1 MLILMS
7 LILFLLVNALPGD
20 LVERQLAGSG
30 LSYEQIAEVRHEF
43 GLDRPILVQYV
54 SWLGNLAQG
63 ELGESLI
70 TGRSLKESIA
80 QRAPASIQLGVTGL
94 ILAMLIAFP
103 LGVISAIRP
112 NTALDYLARFWAI
125 VGLAVPN
132 FVVAVLFILV
142 FSKYFGYFP
151 GPGYI
156 RPWDDPIQSMEK
168 MWMPVVTIG
177 TAQSASIARMIRS
190 TLLDV
195 LHSDYIRTAW
205 SKGLRERAVVT
216 RHAMKNA
223 LIPVVTIIG
232 LQASSI
238 IGGIVIIETI
248 FTIPGMGQLL
258 VSSVANR
265 DLVPMQ
271 TVVLIFATSV
281 VLLNLLVDISYS
293 WFDPRIRQT

>member
-1 MLILMS
+1 MS

-30 LSYEQIAEVRHEF
+30 LSYEQIDEVRHEY
-43 GLDRPILVQYV
+43 GLDRPILVQYF

-63 ELGESLI
+63 DLGESLL
-70 TGRSLKESIA
+70 TGRSLKDSIA
-80 QRAPASIQLGVTGL
+80 QRAPASIQLGITGI

-112 NTALDYLARFWAI
+112 NTALDYLARFWA
-125 VGLAVPN
+125 VLGLAVPN
-132 FVVAVLFILV
+132 FVVAIMLILI

-156 RPWDDPIQSMEK
+156 EPWDDPVQSMEK
-168 MWMPVVTIG
+168 MWMPVLVIG

-205 SKGLRERAVVT
+205 SKGLRERVVVT
-216 RHAMKNA
+216 RHAIKNS

-248 FTIPGMGQLL
+248 FTIPGMGQFL
-258 VSSVANR
+258 VSSVTSR